1 MRLLVVDD
9 DAAITTLLVALFS
22 RQGFL
27 IETAANGEEAIEK
40 LRSAEYSAILLD
52 LMLPRMNGFEV
63 IRDIKSFAP
72 ALLERTIVVT
82 AASDATLHHFD
93 RSEVF
98 ALIRKPFELDEL
110 VGAVQRCAVIDPA
123 SEFPLGEGVTHFR
136 SLRANAK

>member
-9 DAAITTLLVALFS
+9 DSAITALLVALFN

-40 LRSAEYSAILLD
+40 LRSTEFSAILLD

-63 IRDIKSFAP
+63 IREIKSFAP
-72 ALLERTIVVT
+72 ALLQRTIVVT
-82 AASDATLHHFD
+82 AASDATLRHFD
-93 RSEVF
+93 QADVY

-110 VGAVQRCAVIDPA
+110 VGAVHRCAVVDPDSQYPL
-123 SEFPLGEGVTHFR
+123 SEDVVPIR
-136 SLRANAK
+136 LRASAK